1 VASNV
6 GVLEFSEG
14 RLTGLHR
21 WTGDNTVV
29 ELAFAGRDGLWVH
42 PLEPFSLVRFDGQRW
57 QRMPTPPIPADAIRG
72 EVLEDF
78 RVASDGTRHWLNG
91 FHHVWEWNEVAA
103 NWRVIREGEMG
114 QRIFAVPVA
123 GGGLFV
129 IRNQAGEV
137 DWIVHA
143 DSVTDTQGRTQAT
156 RTEPFLADDVAAISG
171 AAWIRTGAGHVL
183 RASLT
188 SVEDTEVPGPAV
200 AIGPGLNGPPLALV
214 RDQGVY
220 AFDGSWRRRLSWPD
234 GLKIRFL
241 SLPKVTA
248 DGDTIAVTAN
258 GHLWISRAGG
268 RLEAVPLAQ

>member
-1 VASNV
+1 
-6 GVLEFSEG
+6 
-14 RLTGLHR
+14 
-21 WTGDNTVV
+21 
-29 ELAFAGRDGLWVH
+29 
-42 PLEPFSLVRFDGQRW
+42 
-57 QRMPTPPIPADAIRG
+57 MPPIPADAIRG
-72 EVLEDF
+72 EVLEGF

-91 FHHVWEWNEVAA
+91 FHHVWEWNEAAA

-114 QRIFAVPVA
+114 QRIFAAPVA

-143 DSVTDTQGRTQAT
+143 DSVTDTQGRTQAS
-156 RTEPFLADDVAAISG
+156 RTEPFLADDVATMAG
-171 AAWIRTGAGHVL
+171 AAWIRTSAGHVL
-183 RASLT
+183 RAGLT
-188 SVEDTEVPGPAV
+188 SVEDTKVPGPAV
-200 AIGPGLNGPPLALV
+200 AIGSDLNGPPLALV

-220 AFDGSWRRRLSWPD
+220 VFDGSWRRRLSWPD

-268 RLEAVPLAQ
+268 RLEAVPLAP